1 MKRIEA
7 RSLLQQT
14 RRDRRGVA
22 AVEFAL
28 IIPVFCTIL
37 LGTLQYGVLMF
48 TYTAMQDT
56 ARDAARKLAT
66 GTATAAVAKTEAK
79 AALPSWVPTADW
91 TITTTDAASGATV
104 NASISVPATS
114 ATVLGFV
121 LMPTTV
127 SAQVYMRKE
136 G

>member
-1 MKRIEA
+1 
-7 RSLLQQT
+7 
-14 RRDRRGVA
+14 
-22 AVEFAL
+22 
-28 IIPVFCTIL
+28 
-37 LGTLQYGVLMF
+37 MF

-56 ARDAARKLAT
+56 AGDAARKLAT